1 MTFLLDVNQLSI
13 DLSVKGSRRNLVHDI
28 SFTVEQGRTLGIVG
42 ESGSGKS
49 LICYSMLGLLT
60 SKKFEVVSG
69 SALFKD
75 RTDNQIDLLEKKA
88 NNAQRMRG
96 QEISMIFQEPMTSLN
111 PVLPCGLQIEE
122 AIREGKISKSEKK
135 NRVLDLLKQ
144 VRLPDPERVY
154 KSYPHEI
161 SGGQKQRVVIAMALA
176 GNPSL
181 LIADEPTTAL
191 DVTVQASVLRL
202 INDLKQQRNMA
213 VIFITHDLGVV
224 KEVADDVLVLRK
236 GKVMEYGNV
245 NQILNHPNNQ
255 YTKDLIACRK
265 ILQSGSKDRLPTLN
279 QAETVLKEKV
289 KKMAHA
295 EILTEPPI
303 LKVEKLSKYY
313 FEKVFFSKNET
324 PSVKAVDEI
333 SFELYKGQTLGIVGE
348 SGCGKTTLGRTI
360 LNLVEPSTGKVW
372 YEGVDI
378 TSYSKKEWH
387 TLRKDIQIIFQDP
400 YASLNPR
407 LSIKQILL
415 EPIQVHQ
422 IGNNDVDRIKK
433 VTDMLEKVG
442 LSSDVLNR
450 YPHEFSGGQRQ
461 RICIARSLVLEPKLV
476 VCDESV
482 SALDV
487 SVQAQV
493 LNLLND
499 LKKEFKLTYIFIS
512 HDLSVVN
519 YMSDT
524 ILVMYK
530 GNRIEM
536 GPANEVYLHPQ
547 NEYTQKLINSAPLL

>member
-1 MTFLLDVNQLSI
+1 
-13 DLSVKGSRRNLVHDI
+13 VHDI

>member
-1 MTFLLDVNQLSI
+1 
-13 DLSVKGSRRNLVHDI
+13 
-28 SFTVEQGRTLGIVG
+28 
-42 ESGSGKS
+42 
-49 LICYSMLGLLT
+49 
-60 SKKFEVVSG
+60 
-69 SALFKD
+69 
-75 RTDNQIDLLEKKA
+75 
-88 NNAQRMRG
+88 
-96 QEISMIFQEPMTSLN
+96 
-111 PVLPCGLQIEE
+111 
-122 AIREGKISKSEKK
+122 
-135 NRVLDLLKQ
+135 
-144 VRLPDPERVY
+144 
-154 KSYPHEI
+154 
-161 SGGQKQRVVIAMALA
+161 
-176 GNPSL
+176 
-181 LIADEPTTAL
+181 
-191 DVTVQASVLRL
+191 
-202 INDLKQQRNMA
+202 
-213 VIFITHDLGVV
+213 
-224 KEVADDVLVLRK
+224 
-236 GKVMEYGNV
+236 EYGNV

>member
-1 MTFLLDVNQLSI
+1 LTFLLDVNQLSI